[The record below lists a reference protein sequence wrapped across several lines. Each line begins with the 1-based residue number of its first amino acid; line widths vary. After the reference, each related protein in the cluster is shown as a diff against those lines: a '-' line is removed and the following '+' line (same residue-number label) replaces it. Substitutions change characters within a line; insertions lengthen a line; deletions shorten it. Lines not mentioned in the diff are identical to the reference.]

1 MDVEIKNGRF
11 QKMRRVNMSN
21 NSLLLSQKQL
31 NDLSNFL
38 KKIEFSREGVSKNL
52 NLGEVSE
59 QISDKYEKTISPG
72 QAEAVLRRVLG
83 MTLTS
88 KERSQLY
95 DLR

>member
-1 MDVEIKNGRF
+1 
-11 QKMRRVNMSN
+11 MSN